1 MQEQT
6 VLAAA
11 LAASAEQLRTHYI
24 FLAIGFL
31 LHVAVVAAGIGI
43 VCRWYHD
50 MKTWRARGERQH
62 QEDMIASAIDMRRR
76 REEHN
81 EWMTNPD
88 ARRR

>member
-43 VCRWYHD
+43 VCRWYRD

-62 QEDMIASAIDMRRR
+62 QEDMIATDIDMRRR

-81 EWMTNPD
+81 RRMTNPD
-88 ARRR
+88 RRI

>member
-6 VLAAA
+6 VLAAT
-11 LAASAEQLRTHYI
+11 LTIFGEQFRTHYI

-62 QEDMIASAIDMRRR
+62 QEDMVASAIDMRRR

-81 EWMTNPD
+81 RRMTNPD
-88 ARRR
+88 RRI